1 MPMTMIRMPRKIKDY
16 LIAYVREYARRIA
29 SGKDKESRI
38 ELYNMFN
45 AETAARFSIGNLLKK
60 DLTDK
65 ELAFIQSEEGTEK
78 IRAFFDEKILVNYFM
93 LEREITYYEAKS
105 LLKDKGTE
113 YYEETK
119 GMGSEL
125 YKGRFKD
132 YPATDKQIDYIES
145 FPVEIKHI
153 EELSGREA
161 SLIISCLLKPNKTK
175 PAYYT
180 YYIKNSRV

>member
-1 MPMTMIRMPRKIKDY
+1 
-16 LIAYVREYARRIA
+16 
-29 SGKDKESRI
+29 
-38 ELYNMFN
+38 
-45 AETAARFSIGNLLKK
+45 
-60 DLTDK
+60 
-65 ELAFIQSEEGTEK
+65 
-78 IRAFFDEKILVNYFM
+78 M

-145 FPVEIKHI
+145 FSVEIKHI